1 MKKYSISKQALQ
13 RLPSYLNYLNW
24 AKRENVKNISSP
36 TIASDLKLNEVQVRK
51 DLAAISSTGGKPR
64 LGYNVDTLISDI
76 KVFLGY
82 DETDKAVL
90 IGAGQLGRAL
100 LSYNGYEDYGLEI
113 VAAFD
118 VDNAVVGKK
127 FKGKPI
133 YHIDM
138 LDRVCKKNNI
148 HIGIITVSA
157 ENAQEACDKLVEC
170 GILAIWN
177 FAPCHLVVPDNILV
191 QHENTAASLAFLSMH
206 LREKMKNEKE

>member
-1 MKKYSISKQALQ
+1 MERNSVSKQALQ

-24 AKRENVKNISSP
+24 AKRENIKNISSP
-36 TIASDLKLNEVQVRK
+36 TIANDLRLNEVQVRK

-64 LGYNVDTLISDI
+64 LGYDVDTLIGDI
-76 KVFLGY
+76 KNFLGY

-100 LSYNGYEDYGLEI
+100 LSYNGYADYGLEI

-118 VDNAVVGKK
+118 VNTDIIGKR

-133 YHIDM
+133 YHVNKLYD
-138 LDRVCKKNNI
+138 VCKKNNI

-157 ENAQEACDKLVEC
+157 NEAQNACDMLVEC

-177 FAPCHLVVPDNILV
+177 FAPSHLVVPDNILV
-191 QHENTAASLAFLSMH
+191 QHENTAASLAFLSRH
-206 LREKMKNEKE
+206 LREKMDKDK

>member
-1 MKKYSISKQALQ
+1 MERNSVSKQALQ

-24 AKRENVKNISSP
+24 AKKENIKNISSP
-36 TIASDLKLNEVQVRK
+36 TIASDLRLNEVQVRK

-64 LGYNVDTLISDI
+64 LGYDVDTLIGDI
-76 KVFLGY
+76 KNFLGY

-100 LSYNGYEDYGLEI
+100 LSYNGYADYGLEI

-118 VDNAVVGKK
+118 VNKDIIGKR

-133 YHIDM
+133 YHVNKLYD
-138 LDRVCKKNNI
+138 VCKKNNI

-157 ENAQEACDKLVEC
+157 NEAQDACDMLVEC

-177 FAPCHLVVPDNILV
+177 FAPSHLVVPDNILV
-191 QHENTAASLAFLSMH
+191 QHENTAASLALLSMH
-206 LREKMKNEKE
+206 LREKMDKDK

>member
-1 MKKYSISKQALQ
+1 MDRHSVSKQALQ
-13 RLPSYLNYLNW
+13 RLPSYLNYLKW
-24 AKRENVKNISSP
+24 AKRENIEYISSP
-36 TIASDLKLNEVQVRK
+36 TIASDLRLNEVQVRK

-64 LGYNVDTLISDI
+64 LGYDVDTLIGDI
-76 KVFLGY
+76 KNFLGY

-100 LSYNGYEDYGLEI
+100 LSYNGYADYGLEI

-118 VDNAVVGKK
+118 VNKDIIGKK

-133 YHIDM
+133 YDVSK
-138 LDRVCKKNNI
+138 LYDVCKNNNI
-148 HIGIITVSA
+148 RIGIITVSA
-157 ENAQEACDKLVEC
+157 DQAQNACDMLVDC

-177 FAPCHLVVPDNILV
+177 FAPSHLVVPDNILV

-206 LREKMKNEKE
+206 LREKMDKDK

>member
-1 MKKYSISKQALQ
+1 MKKISVSKQALQ

-24 AKRENVKNISSP
+24 ARRENIEYISSP
-36 TIASDLKLNEVQVRK
+36 TIASDLRLNEVQVRK

-64 LGYNVDTLISDI
+64 LGYDVETLIGDI
-76 KVFLGY
+76 KNFLGY

-100 LSYNGYEDYGLEI
+100 LSYNGYADYGLEI

-118 VDNAVVGKK
+118 VNKDIIGRK

-133 YHIDM
+133 YHMDSLYDI
-138 LDRVCKKNNI
+138 CKKNNI

-157 ENAQEACDKLVEC
+157 DKAQEACDKLVEC

-177 FAPCHLVVPDNILV
+177 FAPSHLVVPDNILV

-206 LREKMKNEKE
+206 LREKMDKDK